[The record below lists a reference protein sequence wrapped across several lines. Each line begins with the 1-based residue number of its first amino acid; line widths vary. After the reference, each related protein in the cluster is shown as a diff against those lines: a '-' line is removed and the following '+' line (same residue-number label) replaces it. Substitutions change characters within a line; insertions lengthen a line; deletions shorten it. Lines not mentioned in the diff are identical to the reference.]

1 MRIMLFSH
9 VLIPY
14 DGSEL
19 SIKSLD
25 KALEFAKLDQSMKI
39 TVLHIVSIPPR
50 TMHMSLYNQYKQS
63 ILDEAEEIIQ
73 PAKAKLAEIENQSQA
88 LVKEA
93 PSFISILKFAK
104 EWDCDLI
111 IMGSRGLSGIKEFLG
126 SVSHLIIQKSP
137 IPVMLMKS

>member
-1 MRIMLFSH
+1 MLFSH
-9 VLIPY
+9 VLVPY

-25 KALEFAKLDQSMKI
+25 KAIEFAKIDPKMKI

-50 TMHMSLYNQYKQS
+50 TVQMSLYHQYKQT
-63 ILDEAEEIIQ
+63 ILDEAEEIIK
-73 PAKAKLAEIENQSQA
+73 PAQAKLAEIENPSQA

-93 PSFISILKFAK
+93 PSYSSILQLAK

-126 SVSHLIIQKSP
+126 SVSHLIVQKSP
-137 IPVMLMKS
+137 IPVMLMKA

>member
-1 MRIMLFSH
+1 MLFSH
-9 VLIPY
+9 VLVPY

-25 KALEFAKLDQSMKI
+25 KAIEFARLDPNMKI
-39 TVLHIVSIPPR
+39 TVLHIESIPPR
-50 TMHMSLYNQYKQS
+50 TVQMSLYNQYKQS
-63 ILDEAEEIIQ
+63 ILDEADEIIQ
-73 PAKAKLAEIENQSQA
+73 PAKAKLAEIENPSQA
-88 LVKEA
+88 FVKEA
-93 PSFISILKFAK
+93 PSFSAILTFAK
-104 EWDCDLI
+104 EWDCDFI

>member
-1 MRIMLFSH
+1 MLFSH
-9 VLIPY
+9 VLVPY

-19 SIKSLD
+19 SVKSLD
-25 KALEFAKLDQSMKI
+25 KAIEFAQLDPNMKI

-50 TMHMSLYNQYKQS
+50 AVQMSLYHQYKQS
-63 ILDEAEEIIQ
+63 ILDQANEIIE
-73 PAKAKLAEIENQSQA
+73 PAKAKLAELENPSQA

-93 PSFISILKFAK
+93 PSFSAILQLAK

-126 SVSHLIIQKSP
+126 SASHLIIQKSP